1 MRFPSIVVRIVA
13 ELQAW
18 NSKEKLGLW
27 FCFFFFFLRAFS
39 KKEFME
45 IVRKF
50 PEFTKASHVWREKL
64 KSTTV
69 PTRIATVGEFKKE
82 GEEEQS

>member
-1 MRFPSIVVRIVA
+1 
-13 ELQAW
+13 
-18 NSKEKLGLW
+18 
-27 FCFFFFFLRAFS
+27 
-39 KKEFME
+39 ME